1 MIMSLCKHGPQKVLD
16 LSSELLQPL
25 LASIE
30 LGLFSFGQEVSML
43 CCNII
48 EILTKRIFQ
57 NIQDN
62 CPKSQI
68 MAPFLN
74 VRFLNVFEII
84 LELNII

>member
-16 LSSELLQPL
+16 LSSELLQPF

-62 CPKSQI
+62 HPKSQI

-74 VRFLNVFEII
+74 VRFLNIF
-84 LELNII
+84 